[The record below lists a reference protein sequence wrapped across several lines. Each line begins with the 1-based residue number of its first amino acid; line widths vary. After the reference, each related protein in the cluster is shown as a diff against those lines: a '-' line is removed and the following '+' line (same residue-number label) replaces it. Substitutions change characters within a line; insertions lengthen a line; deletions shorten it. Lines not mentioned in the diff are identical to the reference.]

1 MKKNQISLFD
11 INRDNELKKD
21 GPLAMRMRPRS
32 LDEFFGQQHIVSEGK
47 LLQRMIKADRLTSM
61 IFFGP
66 PGSGKTTL
74 AKIIANSTKSSF
86 DQINAVTS
94 GVADIRK
101 VIEEAKDRLGMSGIR
116 TILFIDEIHRFNK
129 LQQDA
134 LLPHVEDGTIIL
146 IGATTENPYYEVN
159 SALVSRSTVFK
170 LEALS
175 NEDIRGII
183 NSCMKDIERG
193 LGSFEAE
200 ITEDALEH
208 LVNIGDGDARTA
220 LNALELAVLT
230 TEKDT
235 NGKLIINLE
244 VAEDCI
250 QKRAVHYDKNGENHY
265 DTISAFI
272 KSMRGSSPDGALH
285 YLAKMLYGGEKPNFI
300 ARRIIICASEDVGMA
315 DPQALQ
321 IAVAAAHAVEMIG
334 MPEGRIILAEAAV
347 YVATAPKSNSSYMG
361 INVAMEDI
369 ENKQTGPIP
378 LSLRNPAFSG
388 AKDWGYGDGYKYAHS
403 YEGNFVEMQFLP
415 DEIKEKVY
423 YNPSKNG
430 FEKKINEILKTRR
443 EKK

>member
-32 LDEFFGQQHIVSEGK
+32 LEEFFGQQHIVAEGK

-101 VIEEAKDRLGMSGIR
+101 VVEDAKDRLGMSGIR

-183 NSCMKDIERG
+183 NSCITDIERG
-193 LGSFEAE
+193 LGTFEAE

-230 TEKDT
+230 TEKDS
-235 NGKLIINLE
+235 NGKLIIDLE

-315 DPQALQ
+315 DPKALQ
-321 IAVAAAHAVEMIG
+321 IAVAAAQAVEMIG

-403 YEGNFVEMQFLP
+403 YDGNFVEMQFLP
-415 DEIKEKVY
+415 DEIKEKIY
-423 YNPSKNG
+423 YNPSNNG
-430 FEKKINEILKTRR
+430 FEKKINEILQTRR

>member
-32 LDEFFGQQHIVSEGK
+32 LEEFFGQQHIVAEGK

-86 DQINAVTS
+86 DQLNAVTS

-101 VIEEAKDRLGMSGIR
+101 VVEDAKDRLGMSGIR

-183 NSCMKDIERG
+183 NCCMTDIERG
-193 LGSFEAE
+193 LGAFEAE

-230 TEKDT
+230 TEKDS

-265 DTISAFI
+265 
-272 KSMRGSSPDGALH
+272 
-285 YLAKMLYGGEKPNFI
+285 EK
-300 ARRIIICASEDVGMA
+300 
-315 DPQALQ
+315 Q
-321 IAVAAAHAVEMIG
+321 H
-334 MPEGRIILAEAAV
+334 
-347 YVATAPKSNSSYMG
+347 
-361 INVAMEDI
+361 
-369 ENKQTGPIP
+369 
-378 LSLRNPAFSG
+378 
-388 AKDWGYGDGYKYAHS
+388 
-403 YEGNFVEMQFLP
+403 
-415 DEIKEKVY
+415 
-423 YNPSKNG
+423 
-430 FEKKINEILKTRR
+430 
-443 EKK
+443 